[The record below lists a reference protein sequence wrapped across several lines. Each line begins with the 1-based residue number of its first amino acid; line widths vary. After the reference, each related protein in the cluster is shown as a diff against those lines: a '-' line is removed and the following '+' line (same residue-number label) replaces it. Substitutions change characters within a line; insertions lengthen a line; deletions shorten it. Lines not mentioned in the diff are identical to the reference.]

1 MRISDWSSDV
11 CSSDLGPVAN
21 AHAVYLDL
29 ERLYGHY
36 SHFPLYCKVRMSA
49 IHVPEW
55 VGQLLEPLPRDEPAN
70 GAGDREDT
78 WIDGFGRETAV
89 LLRPLPRV
97 LIFGRRPRIVR
108 MGLVDPRRPP
118 GIWLRSRYK
127 RGLRS
132 G

>member
-1 MRISDWSSDV
+1 
-11 CSSDLGPVAN
+11 
-21 AHAVYLDL
+21 
-29 ERLYGHY
+29 
-36 SHFPLYCKVRMSA
+36 MSA

-108 MGLVDPRRPP
+108 MGLVDHRRPH
-118 GIWLRSRYK
+118 GIRSEEHTSELQSLMRISYAVFCLK
-127 RGLRS
+127 KKNTTLH
-132 G
+132 

>member
-55 VGQLLEPLPRDEPAN
+55 LGQLHEPLPRDEPAN
-70 GAGDREDT
+70 RTGDRQDK
-78 WIDGFGRETAV
+78 WLDGFGRETAV
-89 LLRPLPRV
+89 LLRPLHRV
-97 LIFGRRPRIVR
+97 LIFARRPATVS
-108 MGLVDPRRPP
+108 LDLLDHHPP
-118 GIWLRSRYK
+118 TCNR
-127 RGLRS
+127 
-132 G
+132 

>member
-1 MRISDWSSDV
+1 MFFFCLMIRRPPRSKRTDTLFPYTTLFRS
-11 CSSDLGPVAN
+11 
-21 AHAVYLDL
+21 DL

-108 MGLVDPRRPP
+108 MGLSSAERRV
-118 GIWLRSRYK
+118 GKWGVR
-127 RGLRS
+127 
-132 G
+132 